1 MAQVIEHSVARRE
14 VNIHVVQSIKAFA
27 TSQFVLLNYR
37 KRWGLI
43 YAMATLAGIFCLPGI
58 FVSELYLPTG
68 ISDTVLRIATLP
80 LSSFFIIIGMYV
92 FNDLV
97 DVDLDRANGK
107 NRPIP
112 KGQVSKLQAWTFI
125 IGTNCLGLALT
136 LVTFNVFS
144 LAISLSLVAIG
155 IFYSIPKI
163 AFKDRFL
170 IKTLSIA
177 GAMMLCI
184 GLGSTSYWNSNSQ
197 INLDSNTLV
206 TSVIYSSIMLAIMV
220 FITSPFNDC
229 ADVIGDKAA
238 GRKTIPIVMGPEN
251 TVKMAMVLAG
261 AMSVISWIV
270 YYISNTGWITTILVS
285 IVAGLTIYNMNRT
298 LKNLENKDYVRK
310 QHKKSM
316 PLHLLLQL
324 CLVVGAVL
332 FWI

>member
-1 MAQVIEHSVARRE
+1 MAQVIEHSISQNVASLRVLE
-14 VNIHVVQSIKAFA
+14 NVKTFA

-58 FVSELYLPTG
+58 FVSNLYLSTG
-68 ISDTVLRIATLP
+68 LSDTVLRIATLP

-97 DVDLDRANGK
+97 DADLDRANGK

-112 KGQVSKLQAWTFI
+112 KGQVTKLQAWIFI
-125 IGTNCLGLALT
+125 IGTNCLGLALS
-136 LVTFNVFS
+136 LVTFNIFS

-155 IFYSIPKI
+155 IFYSVPKI

-184 GLGSTSYWNSNSQ
+184 GLGSTSYWNMHGQ
-197 INLDSNTLV
+197 INLVSNVLV

-238 GRKTIPIVMGPEN
+238 GRKTIPIVIGSEN

-270 YYISNTGWITTILVS
+270 YYISNTGWITPVLVS
-285 IVAGLTIYNMNRT
+285 IVAVVTIYNMNRT
-298 LKNLENKDYVRK
+298 LKNLENKEYVRK